1 MNLWFRVLQPQSSP
15 IINKRYDEAE
25 EKVEWEKQKKPKNKN
40 THGEKRFSAENHHPS
55 QVHAS
60 TAPSILTH
68 KRERDTHGAH
78 PTEEGRDF

>member
-1 MNLWFRVLQPQSSP
+1 MNLRFRVLQPQSFP

-25 EKVEWEKQKKPKNKN
+25 EKVEWEKRKNKTKN
-40 THGEKRFSAENHHPS
+40 THREKRFSAENQHPS

-68 KRERDTHGAH
+68 KRERNTHGAR